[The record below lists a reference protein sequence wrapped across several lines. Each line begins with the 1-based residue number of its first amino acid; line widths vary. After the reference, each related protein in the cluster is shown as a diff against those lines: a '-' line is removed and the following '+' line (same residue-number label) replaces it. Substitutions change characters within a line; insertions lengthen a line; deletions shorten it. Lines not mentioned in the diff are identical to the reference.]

1 VSTQDSPLLIPSEEI
16 VLLMQGARVVDLARV
31 GGRLSTDVCVLT
43 TSLSVWS
50 SQVCRPVVLQKVTKE
65 CKGREVSRLPSLGR
79 HSKQVGE
86 KGNLTHAVPFF
97 DTLLALLRIFVI
109 QSH

>member
-16 VLLMQGARVVDLARV
+16 VLLMQGAQVVDLARV
-31 GGRLSTDVCVLT
+31 ADSPLMYVCSRHVCQFGLLRFADRLCCKKSPRNARDVRSPC
-43 TSLSVWS
+43 
-50 SQVCRPVVLQKVTKE
+50 
-65 CKGREVSRLPSLGR
+65 LPSLGR
-79 HSKQVGE
+79 HSKQGGE